1 MNKLCIGTVQFGL
14 NYGINNQF
22 GIPDQPAINQIL
34 SFAYDKNISYLDTA
48 NVYGDSQIKIGKQ
61 HHERFNIISKFPNVN
76 TVQEFQFEFQKTLSQ
91 LRTESIYAYLA
102 HDAENL
108 IAKPKLWNNLQD
120 LKEKSK
126 IKKIGFSLYNP
137 EQLITLLSLNLV
149 PDLVQL
155 PYSLLDKKFEP
166 YFEQL
171 KSLGVEIHVRSVFLQ
186 GLYFMNPFN
195 LPEKL
200 KGLKQELLQLYSICK
215 EFKIDMSFLAL
226 NYILSNKNIDKVVIG
241 IDNISQL
248 EKIYGLIITF
258 KINSNLI
265 DVVNKIT
272 VNQKELLNPAN
283 W

>member
-22 GIPDQPAINQIL
+22 GIPDHSAINQIL
-34 SFAYDKNISYLDTA
+34 NFAYDKNISFLDTA
-48 NVYGDSQIKIGKQ
+48 NVYGDAQIKIGKQ
-61 HHERFNIISKFPNVN
+61 HHERFNIIGKFPNVN
-76 TVQEFQFEFQKTLSQ
+76 TIQEFEFEFQKTLSQ
-91 LRTESIYAYLA
+91 LRSESIYAYLA
-102 HDAENL
+102 HNADNL
-108 IAKPKLWNNLQD
+108 IAKPELWNNLQE
-120 LKEKSK
+120 LKVKSK

-155 PYSLLDKKFEP
+155 PYSLLDRKFEP

-171 KSLGVEIHVRSVFLQ
+171 RSLGAEIHVRSVFLQ
-186 GLYFMNPFN
+186 GLYFMNPLN

-215 EFKIDMSFLAL
+215 EFQIDMSFLAL
-226 NYILSNKNIDKVVIG
+226 NYIFSNKNIDKVVIG

-248 EKIYGLIITF
+248 EKNYELVTTF
-258 KINSNLI
+258 KNNSNLI
-265 DVVNKIT
+265 AEVNKIT
-272 VNQKELLNPAN
+272 VNQKALLNPAN